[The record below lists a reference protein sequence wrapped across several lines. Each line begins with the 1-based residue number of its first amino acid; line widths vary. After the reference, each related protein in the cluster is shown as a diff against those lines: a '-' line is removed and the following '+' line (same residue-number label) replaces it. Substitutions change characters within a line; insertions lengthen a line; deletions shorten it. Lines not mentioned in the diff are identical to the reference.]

1 MGERVIK
8 LKDTEASRLTAL
20 LIAICRPRSPEEAAQ
35 LDYWLQRLRGSKS

>member
-1 MGERVIK
+1 MGSTVIK

-35 LDYWLQRLRGSKS
+35 LDYWLSRLRGSKS